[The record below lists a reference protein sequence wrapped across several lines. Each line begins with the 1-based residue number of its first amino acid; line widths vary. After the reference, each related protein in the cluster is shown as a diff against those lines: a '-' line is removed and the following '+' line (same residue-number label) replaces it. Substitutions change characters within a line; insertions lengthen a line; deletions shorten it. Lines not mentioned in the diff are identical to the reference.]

1 MRGPKSYLN
10 GMANQSHWNPKSANE
25 TFIYRGREAHIRL
38 KECLVKSKDN
48 VLYQAL
54 ADEAA
59 ARACVYDYLDGRS
72 FLKSWEELLSALR
85 ELTAMPAPNVEAFD
99 RERFLRSRLSAIGS
113 LLREFDGS
121 SQTE

>member
-1 MRGPKSYLN
+1 
-10 GMANQSHWNPKSANE
+10 MADQSHWNPKSLDE
-25 TFIYRGREAHIRL
+25 TFIYRGREAHSRL
-38 KECLVKSKDN
+38 KECLIKAKDN
-48 VLYQAL
+48 ILYQAF

-59 ARACVYDYLDGRS
+59 ARASVYDYLDGRS
-72 FLKSWEELLSALR
+72 FLRSREELLSGLR

-99 RERFLRSRLSAIGS
+99 RERFLQSRFSAIGG